1 MSKQLQ
7 QNQTDINE
15 RLIVYDEQVANLTL
29 QVSLIFII
37 TAFTSH
43 FYCEILCMLAWLGY
57 FYYIYLQVLH
67 LSTRLSLLEKKTNEN
82 TGLISNPDATKD
94 PSVKD
99 LSSQVAK
106 LGSKYQDLFDS
117 VKSLKDSTSSL
128 QSYQTKLKT
137 NITLINV
144 C

>member
-1 MSKQLQ
+1 LSTKL
-7 QNQTDINE
+7 
-15 RLIVYDEQVANLTL
+15 
-29 QVSLIFII
+29 SLI
-37 TAFTSH
+37 
-43 FYCEILCMLAWLGY
+43 
-57 FYYIYLQVLH
+57 
-67 LSTRLSLLEKKTNEN
+67 EKKINEN

-94 PSVKD
+94 PSIKD

-106 LGSKYQDLFDS
+106 LGSKYQDLYDS

-137 NITLINV
+137 NVTLINV